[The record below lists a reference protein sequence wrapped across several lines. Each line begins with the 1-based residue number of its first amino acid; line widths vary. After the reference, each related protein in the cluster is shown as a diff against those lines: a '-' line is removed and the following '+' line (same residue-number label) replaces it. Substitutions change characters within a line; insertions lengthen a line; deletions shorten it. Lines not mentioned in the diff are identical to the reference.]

1 MEALPVLPGSIQ
13 PHSRWCS
20 RRAGFA
26 VQRPHLVHADAH
38 MLAATH
44 DGLRDQGV
52 QGHVQ
57 APVRLVAGVLRQQPK
72 PLPLAAILGDDGYLP
87 KALDAVL
94 YVLERPTTIDLCP
107 DFLCQRPIA
116 TFDHHGISGDGLPL
130 GFGNSRSCR
139 PPSVLG
145 SGPSTR
151 PLGPAMATS
160 PCRMR
165 RSSAPSGSGPLNSI
179 RLPSP

>member
-1 MEALPVLPGSIQ
+1 
-13 PHSRWCS
+13 
-20 RRAGFA
+20 
-26 VQRPHLVHADAH
+26 

-107 DFLCQRPIA
+107 DFLCQR
-116 TFDHHGISGDGLPL
+116 FDLL
-130 GFGNSRSCR
+130 R
-139 PPSVLG
+139 
-145 SGPSTR
+145 
-151 PLGPAMATS
+151 
-160 PCRMR
+160 
-165 RSSAPSGSGPLNSI
+165 
-179 RLPSP
+179 